1 MKNLLKAATVA
12 SLLTTSALN
21 ADFLRVEAG
30 AGMWLAD
37 PSGDISLKDDS
48 INLVDTLGYS
58 TSSSTYAWI
67 LFKHFVPVIPNVRLE
82 YASLSYDG
90 KLDLLN
96 GKKLPW
102 NGLDVP
108 TNVKNTLSLTE
119 YDAILYYNIL
129 DNTFWTTIDLGLD
142 VKAIDASFQLDPLSS
157 GVAGVPDY
165 DGYQSPSGMIPLPLG
180 YARARVE
187 VPFTGFGVEAD
198 AEYLSLGQS
207 TVMDVRAKVDYTL
220 GITPI
225 IQPGIEVGYRMQK
238 FDVDATDL
246 VSGMPVLNLEFSG
259 FYAGA
264 MLRF

>member
-37 PSGDISLKDDS
+37 PSGDISLKDNS

-67 LFKHFVPVIPNVRLE
+67 LFKHFVPVIPNARLE
-82 YASLSYDG
+82 YVALSYDG
-90 KLDLLN
+90 KIAT
-96 GKKLPW
+96 GIPAW
-102 NGLDVP
+102 NNSPVP
-108 TNVKNTLSLTE
+108 DKVSNSLSLNE

-129 DNTFWTTIDLGLD
+129 DNTFWTTVDFGLD
-142 VKAIDASFQLDPLSS
+142 VKMIDASFQIDPLTIV
-157 GVAGVPDY
+157 GQEAYAGY
-165 DGYQSPSGMIPLPLG
+165 KTPSAMIPLPLG

-187 VPFTGFGVEAD
+187 VPFTGLGVEAIG
-198 AEYLSLGQS
+198 EYLSLGES
-207 TVMDVRAKVDYTL
+207 KVMDVRAKVDYTL
-220 GITPI
+220 GITPL
-225 IQPGIEVGYRMQK
+225 IQPGIELGYRMQK
-238 FDVDATDL
+238 FDVDATNIK
-246 VSGMPVLNLEFSG
+246 SSMPVLNLEFSG